1 MGVSRSAI
9 LTPCGLKSHLPQSCP
24 GDYLGSPGLPIHT
37 SIIKLCAMELR
48 LVMLLALTSSARTS
62 SAPQESEIV
71 NTHSS
76 KCVDADTDTYPNDGT
91 KLQLWGCGGASQQ
104 QWTYTNGQIVNTHSG
119 KCVDADTDTYPND
132 GTKLQLWG
140 CNGGDSQSQQ
150 WNGLAPIPDC
160 ASWPV
165 FQTAVDLAAS
175 PWGSYMMDVYGS
187 APPPDRFPLS
197 VGSWWMLWDHLLS
210 KHKVQL
216 PKSSGTCAPPNCQL
230 SYYAENNAY
239 APKATSW
246 IWHPPPY
253 ASNGPWVVGEDG
265 GGWVEVYAARESSWC
280 THPQVSIMMP

>member
-1 MGVSRSAI
+1 
-9 LTPCGLKSHLPQSCP
+9 
-24 GDYLGSPGLPIHT
+24 
-37 SIIKLCAMELR
+37 
-48 LVMLLALTSSARTS
+48 MLLALTSSARTS

-91 KLQLWGCGGASQQ
+91 KLQLWGCGGASQQQWTYTNGQIVSRSGKCVDADTGTYPNDGTKLQLWHCNGASQQ